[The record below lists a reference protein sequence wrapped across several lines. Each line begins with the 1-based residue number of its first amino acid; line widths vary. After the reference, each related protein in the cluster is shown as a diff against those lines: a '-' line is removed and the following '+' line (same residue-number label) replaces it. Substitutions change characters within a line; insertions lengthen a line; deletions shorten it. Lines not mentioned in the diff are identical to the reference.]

1 MSDATAAHGSTDA
14 LRARVAPLPL
24 PVGLRAMFGILIALG
39 AAAFL
44 VEVRSDPTRAY
55 AAFLLGYFYT
65 LGLALFG
72 TLFIAI
78 HYLVGATWSVVVRR
92 IAEAFTSYLPV
103 AFLLFFVLLL
113 GVPHLYV
120 WSNPG
125 VPAHGV
131 DAEHLTKGGWLTPSA
146 FAIRGIVVLTIW
158 TLFGWFFV
166 RNSTRQDHTRDP
178 QLNKSSH
185 RAAAIFV
192 PVFAITLTVISFDFL
207 MSLEPLWFSTMFG
220 VYCFAGL
227 WQAGLATLA
236 LTVVLLRRQGALRGI
251 VNKAHYHDLGKY
263 MFAFS
268 VFWMYIAF
276 SQFMLIWYAN
286 LPEEI
291 EWFIPRTY
299 TGWGGIGIALMVLKF
314 GIPFFALLHQ
324 KAKESDAMLLTVAGC
339 ILIGQWIDLYWLILP
354 AFSPERVVLGWP
366 ELGVS
371 LGFLGLF
378 GWTVLGFL
386 ARHPVA
392 AHGDP
397 FFENSV
403 RFHG

>member
-1 MSDATAAHGSTDA
+1 MNHATAAPESTDA
-14 LRARVAPLPL
+14 MRARVAPIAAT
-24 PVGLRAMFGILIALG
+24 VGLKAMFGLLMALG

-44 VEVRSDPTRAY
+44 LEVRTDPTRAY

-72 TLFIAI
+72 TLFTAI
-78 HYLVGATWSVVVRR
+78 QYLVGATWSVVVRR
-92 IAEAFTSYLPV
+92 VAESFTSYLPV

-120 WSNPG
+120 WSNSG

-131 DAEHLTKGGWLTPSA
+131 DAGHLTKGGWLTPSA
-146 FAIRGIVVLTIW
+146 FALRALIALTVW

-166 RNSTRQDHTRDP
+166 RNSTRQDQTRDP
-178 QLNKSSH
+178 RLTRSSTK
-185 RAAAIFV
+185 AAAMFV

-227 WQAGLATLA
+227 WQAGLATLTI
-236 LTVVLLRRQGALRGI
+236 TVILLRRQGALQGI
-251 VNKAHYHDLGKY
+251 VNKIHYHDLGKY

-299 TGWGGIGIALMVLKF
+299 SAWGGLGIALMAFKF
-314 GIPFFALLHQ
+314 VIPFFALMHQ
-324 KAKESDAMLLTVAGC
+324 KAKESETMLLTIAGG
-339 ILIGQWIDLYWLILP
+339 ILIGQWIDLYWVILP

-371 LGFLGLF
+371 LGFFGLF
-378 GWTVLGFL
+378 GWTVLAFL
-386 ARHPVA
+386 SRHPVA

-397 FFENSV
+397 LFEKSV

>member
-1 MSDATAAHGSTDA
+1 MIHATAAHGSTDA
-14 LRARVAPLPL
+14 LRARVAPLPA
-24 PVGLRAMFGILIALG
+24 PVGLKAMFGVLMAIG
-39 AAAFL
+39 AVAFL
-44 VEVRSDPTRAY
+44 LEVRSDPTRAY
-55 AAFLLGYFYT
+55 AAFLLGYFFT
-65 LGLALFG
+65 LGLSLFG
-72 TLFIAI
+72 SLFTAI

-92 IAEAFTSYLPV
+92 VAESFTSYMPI

-125 VPAHGV
+125 VPAHGL

-146 FAIRGIVVLTIW
+146 FALRAIIVLTIW

-178 QLNKSSH
+178 RLTQSSH
-185 RAAAIFV
+185 KAAAIFV
-192 PVFAITLTVISFDFL
+192 PIFAITITLISFDFL

-227 WQAGLATLA
+227 WQAGLALLA
-236 LTVVLLRRQGALRGI
+236 ITVVLLRRQGALQGI
-251 VNKAHYHDLGKY
+251 VGKAHYHDLGKY
-263 MFAFS
+263 LFAFS
-268 VFWMYIAF
+268 IFWMYIAF
-276 SQFMLIWYAN
+276 
-286 LPEEI
+286 
-291 EWFIPRTY
+291 PRTY
-299 TGWGGIGIALMVLKF
+299 TGWGAIAIALMTLKF
-314 GIPFFALLHQ
+314 GVPFFALMPQ
-324 KAKESDAMLLTVAGC
+324 KAKESDAVLLTVAGG
-339 ILIGQWIDLYWLILP
+339 ILVGQWIDLYWLILP

-378 GWTVLGFL
+378 GWVVLGFL

-397 FFENSV
+397 FFESSV

>member
-1 MSDATAAHGSTDA
+1 MNHATAAPGSTDA
-14 LRARVAPLPL
+14 LRAQVGPITA
-24 PVGLRAMFGILIALG
+24 PVGLKAMFALLMAIG

-44 VEVRSDPTRAY
+44 LEVRSDPTRAY
-55 AAFLLGYFYT
+55 AAFLLGYFFT

-72 TLFIAI
+72 ALFTAI
-78 HYLVGATWSVVVRR
+78 QHLVGATWSVVVRR
-92 IAEAFTSYLPV
+92 VAESFTSYFPV

-113 GVPHLYV
+113 GVQHLYV

-146 FAIRGIVVLTIW
+146 FALRSILALTIW
-158 TLFGWFFV
+158 SLFGWFFV

-178 QLNKSSH
+178 RLSQSSTK
-185 RAAAIFV
+185 AAAIFV
-192 PVFAITLTVISFDFL
+192 PVFAITLTVISFDLL

-220 VYCFAGL
+220 VYSFAGL
-227 WQAGLATLA
+227 WQAGLATL
-236 LTVVLLRRQGALRGI
+236 TIVVILLRRQGALQGVVTKI
-251 VNKAHYHDLGKY
+251 HYHDLGKFL
-263 MFAFS
+263 FAFS

-299 TGWGGIGIALMVLKF
+299 SAWGGLGIALMAFKF
-314 GIPFFALLHQ
+314 AIPFFALMHQ
-324 KAKESDAMLLTVAGC
+324 KAKESETVLLTVAGG
-339 ILIGQWIDLYWLILP
+339 ILIGHWIDLYWVILP
-354 AFSPERVVLGWP
+354 AFSPERIVLGWP
-366 ELGVS
+366 ELGVT
-371 LGFLGLF
+371 LGFFGLF
-378 GWTVLGFL
+378 GWTVLNFL

-397 FFENSV
+397 LFEKSV

>member
-1 MSDATAAHGSTDA
+1 LT
-14 LRARVAPLPL
+14 
-24 PVGLRAMFGILIALG
+24 
-39 AAAFL
+39 
-44 VEVRSDPTRAY
+44 
-55 AAFLLGYFYT
+55 
-65 LGLALFG
+65 
-72 TLFIAI
+72 
-78 HYLVGATWSVVVRR
+78 GATWSVVVRR
-92 IAEAFTSYLPV
+92 VAEAFTSYLPV

-120 WSNPG
+120 WSTSG
-125 VPAHGV
+125 VPTHGV

-146 FAIRGIVVLTIW
+146 FALRAILILTVW
-158 TLFGWFFV
+158 TLFGWFFN

-178 QLNKSSH
+178 RLTQSSH
-185 RAAAIFV
+185 KASAIFV
-192 PVFAITLTVISFDFL
+192 PIFAITITIISFDFL

-220 VYCFAGL
+220 VYIFAGL

-236 LTVVLLRRQGALRGI
+236 ITVVLLRRQGALQGVVSRF
-251 VNKAHYHDLGKY
+251 HYHDLGKY
-263 MFAFS
+263 LFAFS
-268 VFWMYIAF
+268 IFWMYIAF

-299 TGWGGIGIALMVLKF
+299 TGWGAIAIALMALKF
-314 GIPFFALLHQ
+314 AIPFFALMPQ
-324 KAKESDAMLLTVAGC
+324 KAKESETVLLTIAGG
-339 ILIGQWIDLYWLILP
+339 ILVGQWIDLYWLILP

-371 LGFLGLF
+371 LGFLGIF

-397 FFENSV
+397 LFESSV

>member
-1 MSDATAAHGSTDA
+1 MSHVTTAHGNTGAIRD
-14 LRARVAPLPL
+14 RVAPITAPS
-24 PVGLRAMFGILIALG
+24 GLKAMLGILMAIG
-39 AAAFL
+39 VAAFL
-44 VEVRSDPTRAY
+44 IELKSDETRTY
-55 AAFLLGYFYT
+55 AAFLLGYFYM
-65 LGLALFG
+65 LGISVFGVLF
-72 TLFIAI
+72 TAI
-78 HYLVGATWSVVVRR
+78 QYLTGATWSIVVRR
-92 IAEAFTSYLPV
+92 VAESFTSYLPV
-103 AFLLFFVLLL
+103 AFVLFFVLYL

-120 WSNPG
+120 WFSPG
-125 VPAHGV
+125 LPAHGV
-131 DAEHLTKGGWLTPSA
+131 DAEHLTKGGWLTA
-146 FAIRGIVVLTIW
+146 GFFAVRAIIVLTIW
-158 TLFGWFFV
+158 ALFGWYFV

-178 QLNKSSH
+178 RLT
-185 RAAAIFV
+185 RASLRASAMFV
-192 PVFAITLTVISFDFL
+192 PIFAITLTLLSFDLL

-220 VYCFAGL
+220 VYTFAGL
-227 WQAGLATLA
+227 WQAGLAV
-236 LTVVLLRRQGALRGI
+236 LTIVVVLLRRQGALDGI
-251 VNKAHYHDLGKY
+251 VGKIHYQDLGRY
-263 MFAFS
+263 LFAFS
-268 VFWMYIAF
+268 VFWMYIGF

-299 TGWGGIGIALMVLKF
+299 TGWGGIAIALMALRF
-314 GIPFFALLHQ
+314 AIPFFALMHL
-324 KAKESDAMLLTVAGC
+324 KAKESDAMLLTIAGC
-339 ILIGQWIDLYWLILP
+339 ILVGHWVDLFWLILP

-397 FFENSV
+397 FFESSV

>member
-1 MSDATAAHGSTDA
+1 MSHATAAHGDA
-14 LRARVAPLPL
+14 QAIRANVAPMPAS
-24 PVGLRAMFGILIALG
+24 VGLRAMFGILMAVG

-65 LGLALFG
+65 MGLAVFGVLF
-72 TLFIAI
+72 TAI
-78 HYLVGATWSVVVRR
+78 HYLVEATWSVVVRR
-92 IAEAFTSYLPV
+92 VAESFTAYLPV

-120 WSNPG
+120 WASAG
-125 VPAHGV
+125 LPAHGA

-146 FAIRGIVVLTIW
+146 FAFRGIVVLTIW
-158 TLFGWFFV
+158 SLFAWFFV

-178 QLNKSSH
+178 RLTRSNAK
-185 RAAAIFV
+185 AAALFV
-192 PVFAITLTVISFDFL
+192 PVFAITLTLMGFDLL

-227 WQAGLATLA
+227 WQAGLATLTI
-236 LTVVLLRRQGALRGI
+236 TVVLMRRQGALAGI
-251 VNKAHYHDLGKY
+251 VNKVHYHDLGKY
-263 MFAFS
+263 LFAFS

-286 LPEEI
+286 LPEEV

-299 TGWGGIGIALMVLKF
+299 TGWGALGIALMALKF
-314 GIPFFALLHQ
+314 GIPFLALLHQ
-324 KAKESDAMLLTVAGC
+324 RMKESETALLAIAGG
-339 ILIGQWIDLYWLILP
+339 ILLGQWIDLFWVILP

-366 ELGVS
+366 ELGVT
-371 LGFLGLF
+371 LGFFGLF
-378 GWTVLGFL
+378 GWTIQGFL

-392 AHGDP
+392 AQGDP
-397 FFENSV
+397 FFEKSV